1 MLRAVPLLTCSVTGG
16 GAMYRSICLGFAALM
31 LPGAGLA
38 TPLELEPSSKWNL
51 SYDMEACRLSR
62 AFGEGDEKIV
72 THFIRY
78 MPDPGFEVIV
88 WGKLLKPQGKE
99 FEYRFAPGDE
109 AGVAQ
114 NLLFSRGDDG
124 MTVWQFNSGLIPHAE
139 FEKLDK
145 GDTGYRQVA
154 IAREEER
161 AKEVRSF
168 EILNGVKQPV
178 SLQIGPLEK
187 AMQAMDT
194 CMDDLV
200 REWGYDP
207 VVRRGLISAP
217 QPIGNPG
224 LWITADDYPSKALRD
239 RLSGI
244 VRFRVDV
251 DETGAVDGCIIQQ
264 ALSSPAFREPTC
276 KLIEK
281 RARFAP
287 AVGADG
293 KPVRSYWGTSVEFAT
308 W

>member
-1 MLRAVPLLTCSVTGG
+1 MI
-16 GAMYRSICLGFAALM
+16 GAAGMYRPICFALAALI
-31 LPGAGLA
+31 LPGPALA
-38 TPLELEPSSKWNL
+38 APLELEPSSQWNL

-72 THFIRY
+72 TQFIRY

-88 WGKLLKPQGKE
+88 WGKLLEPQGRE

-109 AGVAQ
+109 AGEVQ
-114 NLLFSRGDDG
+114 NALFSRGDDG
-124 MTVWQFNSGLIPHAE
+124 MTVWQFNSGLLPHTE

-145 GDTGYRQVA
+145 GDPGYRQIA

-168 EILNGVKQPV
+168 EILKGVKQPV
-178 SLQIGPLEK
+178 SLRIGSLVN

-194 CMDDLV
+194 CMDDLIQ
-200 REWGYDP
+200 EWGYYP
-207 VVRRGLISAP
+207 VVQHSLISGP
-217 QPIGNPG
+217 QPKGNPSR
-224 LWITADDYPSKALRD
+224 WVTPDDYPSKPLRD
-239 RLSGI
+239 GLSGV
-244 VRFRVDV
+244 VRFRVNV

-264 ALSSPAFREPTC
+264 ALSDPAFRKATC

-287 AVGADG
+287 AIGADG
-293 KPVRSYWGTSVEFAT
+293 KPVRSFWGTSVVFAT
-308 W
+308 N

>member
-1 MLRAVPLLTCSVTGG
+1 
-16 GAMYRSICLGFAALM
+16 MYRSICLGLAALS
-31 LPGAGLA
+31 LPDTALA
-38 TPLELEPSSKWNL
+38 APLELEPSSKWNL
-51 SYDMEACRLSR
+51 SYDMEACRLGR
-62 AFGEGDEKIV
+62 TFGEGDEKIV
-72 THFIRY
+72 AQFIRY

-88 WGKLLKPQGKE
+88 WGKLLEPQGKE

-109 AGVAQ
+109 AGEARS
-114 NLLFSRGDDG
+114 LLFSRGDDG

-145 GDTGYRQVA
+145 SDTGYRQVA
-154 IAREEER
+154 IALEEER

-168 EILNGVKQPV
+168 EILKGVKQPV

-207 VVRRGLISAP
+207 VVQRGLISAP
-217 QPIGNPG
+217 QPKGNPG
-224 LWITADDYPSKALRD
+224 RWITPDDYPSKALRD
-239 RLSGI
+239 GLSGI

-251 DETGAVDGCIIQQ
+251 DETGAVDGCVIQQ
-264 ALSSPAFREPTC
+264 ALTDPVFHKVTC
-276 KLIEK
+276 KLIQK

-287 AVGADG
+287 AIGSDG
-293 KPVRSYWGTSVEFAT
+293 MPTRSFWGTSVEFAT